1 MKRVTVQERSGLN
14 LLEICIAV
22 TVMAFAMIPIYS
34 HISRQTAIAIHT
46 EKIQMADHLL
56 ESIKEELTGMPYANL
71 YEFAKNVPKDDLGYR
86 PLEDGMYPLTNVKV
100 LEIQKK
106 FKDYT
111 VTGRWK
117 FLERPIPGGVD
128 TSMTQ
133 VEARVAWTTETS
145 DKKERTRTFML
156 IAPR

>member
-1 MKRVTVQERSGLN
+1 M
-14 LLEICIAV
+14 LEITLAV
-22 TVMAFAMIPIYS
+22 LILGLGLIPIYR
-34 HISRQTAIAIHT
+34 HLSRQSSVAVET

-71 YEFAKNVPKDDLGYR
+71 YEFAKNVAKDDLGYR

-100 LEIQKK
+100 LEIQKR

-117 FLERPIPGGVD
+117 FLERPIPGGID

-133 VEARVAWTTETS
+133 VEAKVAWTTETS
-145 DKKERTRTFML
+145 EKKERTRTFML

>member
-1 MKRVTVQERSGLN
+1 MLAVFILALGL
-14 LLEICIAV
+14 
-22 TVMAFAMIPIYS
+22 IPIYR
-34 HISRQTAIAIHT
+34 HIASQAATTIET

-71 YEFAKNVPKDDLGYR
+71 SEFAKGMRKDELGKY

-106 FKDYT
+106 FKDFT
-111 VTGRWK
+111 VSGKWK
-117 FLERPIPGGVD
+117 FLERPVPGGMD

-133 VEARVAWTTETS
+133 VEAKVNWTS
-145 DKKERTRTFML
+145 DDSRQKERTRTFML